1 MELVRAAGVQPD
13 GGCYDAALAAC
24 HRGGAWAA
32 VRDLLFEMR
41 GSGAVAPDSFTH
53 FQKRL
58 WKQAKRELGLA
69 EPASRK
75 PKWEPKVF
83 AGRGG
88 GRGRGR
94 GRGRK

>member
-1 MELVRAAGVQPD
+1 MSGGVQPD

-24 HRGGAWAA
+24 HRAGAWAA

-41 GSGAVAPDSFTH
+41 GSGAVAPESFTH

-58 WKQAKRELGLA
+58 WKQAKRSWGSPSPRRQMGA
-69 EPASRK
+69 E
-75 PKWEPKVF
+75 VF

-88 GRGRGR
+88 GRGAGAAAVGSRI
-94 GRGRK
+94 